1 MLGAAI
7 TRRDDHGTSGLVI
20 GAGSTGNATLVRR
33 VKRHIGGDVGHRLA
47 ARTGCGHVQL
57 GAGSIAVDLSV
68 YVKDAAQDGQVTQDG
83 LIGLDV
89 QDPLVDVG
97 RSGGIDFAREI
108 DRTWSRLREDARSL
122 TISNVRGEGQDAG
135 PIDMRHEIGVR
146 RRVALNAAAG
156 DRESVVALEDEAT
169 CGQRKRITCAD
180 VQDLPGPARLD
191 LHLVRRPVTANVE
204 GLRDPGCQRI
214 RPARRTWIKGVIG
227 KGGARRRGASVLD
240 EVDISVA
247 EREDD
252 LTARGAAGNRSISS
266 PQPKHRVGGRG
277 HEQGHAGGSGRDR
290 TQRHHGDVRRSP
302 IRIDGQEVGAGAAG
316 ETSEC
321 LIQYDSGIGFPD
333 HARTIQRQCSS
344 RRVHAGER
352 RSRVIEK
359 NRATVDD
366 ESAGRVVRAGS
377 AIQGQYAGTFLSQA
391 QGANGA
397 VGDGT
402 AEGGVGIVQAD
413 IHVRSRARMGV
424 IQGTSAAQG
433 GEILVGAVR
442 RERGTSLDLHR
453 REPRG
458 R

>member
-1 MLGAAI
+1 M
-7 TRRDDHGTSGLVI
+7 
-20 GAGSTGNATLVRR
+20 
-33 VKRHIGGDVGHRLA
+33 
-47 ARTGCGHVQL
+47 
-57 GAGSIAVDLSV
+57 
-68 YVKDAAQDGQVTQDG
+68 
-83 LIGLDV
+83 IGLDV
-89 QDPLVDVG
+89 QDPLVDEG
-97 RSGGIDFAREI
+97 RSGGIDFSCEI
-108 DRTWSRLREDARSL
+108 ERTWSGLCEDGSPE
-122 TISNVRGEGQDAG
+122 TISNVGGEGQDAR

-169 CGQRKRITCAD
+169 CGQRKRVTSSNGE
-180 VQDLPGPARLD
+180 DLPGNAWLQ
-191 LHLVRRPVTANVE
+191 LHLIDRPITRKTGA
-204 GLRDPGCQRI
+204 LRDPRGQRG
-214 RPARRTWIKGVIG
+214 RAGRRLRIKRVIG
-227 KGGARRRGASVLD
+227 KGGARRRGADVLD

-247 EREDD
+247 ERKDD

-321 LIQYDSGIGFPD
+321 LIQYDTGISLPD
-333 HARTIQRQCSS
+333 HTRTIERQCRS

-359 NRATVDD
+359 NRAAVDD

-453 REPRG
+453 REPGG